1 MTTWTKKFMA
11 IIFMLHAKN
20 RNSDAKTKG
29 KQQWHELETG
39 LFEPYRTR
47 TP

>member
-1 MTTWTKKFMA
+1 MITWTKKFMA
-11 IIFMLHAKN
+11 ILFMLRVKN
-20 RNSDAKTKG
+20 RNSDAKTKE

-39 LFEPYRTR
+39 LFEPHRTQ